1 MADLKPIGSE
11 KLQGME
17 KIARIMEIARYGE
30 KPKEEINLNE
40 TVSFTKTL
48 ADGYVYGVV
57 KEKNGYIVK
66 KGINESSLD
75 YMDQLQNRKYYNSY
89 SQALKKL
96 NLVAGEVNRL
106 TENES
111 EVSLF
116 GEEKKFVLKTPKQAA
131 PAPDMSAPAPD
142 LSAPAPDMSAPAPEA
157 SAPAPDMGAEP
168 MGDMGAEPMGDMG
181 AEPMGDMGAE
191 PMGDMGAEPMGD
203 EGEEVT
209 FKTIQ
214 KLTGKLGQKLRTFGQ
229 ENEMSSEDVK
239 YVVNSVL
246 SALDLTVL
254 DDADLESIIGKIEG
268 TEESGAQDMGEPS
281 LEPTSDEVPADLGAD
296 GSSEIS
302 VEPEVGE
309 SKNPHSRFLEQ
320 LFSESKVDKVLSKY
334 FVITE
339 EEKKQN
345 EKKKINTFIKKKVNK
360 VSVVDEIKRLSET
373 IEQELTAE
381 FILSENENAKFIGK
395 TNMKNLIFEN
405 EGKQI
410 KVSPKGVIL

>member
-131 PAPDMSAPAPD
+131 PAPDMSTPAPD

-168 MGDMGAEPMGDMG
+168 MGDMGAEPT
-181 AEPMGDMGAE
+181 
-191 PMGDMGAEPMGD
+191 GD

-339 EEKKQN
+339 EEKKEN

>member
-131 PAPDMSAPAPD
+131 PAPDMSTPAPD

-157 SAPAPDMGAEP
+157 SVPAPDMGAEP

-181 AEPMGDMGAE
+181 AEPT
-191 PMGDMGAEPMGD
+191 GD

-339 EEKKQN
+339 EEKKEN

-410 KVSPKGVIL
+410 KVSPKGVILWTS

>member
-131 PAPDMSAPAPD
+131 PAPDMSTPAPD

-181 AEPMGDMGAE
+181 AEPT
-191 PMGDMGAEPMGD
+191 GD

-214 KLTGKLGQKLRTFGQ
+214 KLTGKLGQKIRTFLSNE
-229 ENEMSSEDVK
+229 ENQMTSKDIK
-239 YVVNSVL
+239 YVINSVL
-246 SALDLTVL
+246 SALNL
-254 DDADLESIIGKIEG
+254 DSLEEEDKEEIMSKFEG
-268 TEESGAQDMGEPS
+268 GSEEMGDEEMGVEEPEMGMEDSETEMNAETPPQPEGEMGE
-281 LEPTSDEVPADLGAD
+281 EYDEDMSDE
-296 GSSEIS
+296 
-302 VEPEVGE
+302 
-309 SKNPHSRFLEQ
+309 EQ
-320 LFSESKVDKVLSKY
+320 
-334 FVITE
+334 
-339 EEKKQN
+339 
-345 EKKKINTFIKKKVNK
+345 
-360 VSVVDEIKRLSET
+360 
-373 IEQELTAE
+373 
-381 FILSENENAKFIGK
+381 
-395 TNMKNLIFEN
+395 
-405 EGKQI
+405 
-410 KVSPKGVIL
+410 